1 MRDSWTKLHAAFF
14 QFDPRIIRVWK
25 HIRCTFI
32 FVNSGSSDESRYT
45 HFRIAFKHKVNPT
58 KTAFCLMSELYSVV

>member
-32 FVNSGSSDESRYT
+32 FVNLGSSDESRYAS
-45 HFRIAFKHKVNPT
+45 RIVFKHKVNPT
-58 KTAFCLMSELYSVV
+58 KTALRLMSELYSIV